1 MSALG
6 NLLGNIFSNDKYI
19 IEIVKYD
26 NNNIG
31 NYTYTSN
38 NKSTLY
44 VKDLDDTRV
53 YYTHNI
59 KEAKTYKSPNGA
71 ILKDIKFV
79 RDRTNS
85 IYQSVRLTIKK

>member
-6 NLLGNIFSNDKYI
+6 NLLGSIFSNDKYI
-19 IEIVKYD
+19 IEIVK
-26 NNNIG
+26 NNSNNIG
-31 NYTYTSN
+31 NYVYTSN
-38 NKSTLY
+38 NKDTLY
-44 VKDLDDTRV
+44 VKDLDDSRV

-59 KEAKTYKSPNGA
+59 NEAKTYKSSNGA

-85 IYQSVRLTIKK
+85 IYQSVRLTVKK

>member
-1 MSALG
+1 MSALR
-6 NLLGNIFSNDKYI
+6 NLLVSIFSNDKYI
-19 IEIVKYD
+19 IEIVK
-26 NNNIG
+26 NNSNNIG
-31 NYTYTSN
+31 NYANTSN
-38 NKSTLY
+38 NKGTLY
-44 VKDLDDTRV
+44 VKELDDSRV

-59 KEAKTYKSPNGA
+59 NEAKTYKSSNGA

>member
-19 IEIVKYD
+19 IEIVKHD
-26 NNNIG
+26 TNNIG
-31 NYTYTSN
+31 NYVN
-38 NKSTLY
+38 TLY
-44 VKDLDDTRV
+44 VKDLDNNRV

-59 KEAKTYKSPNGA
+59 NEAKTYKNSTGT
-71 ILKDIKFV
+71 ILNDIKFV

>member
-6 NLLGNIFSNDKYI
+6 NLLGSIFSNDKYI
-19 IEIVKYD
+19 IEIVK
-26 NNNIG
+26 NNSSNIG

-38 NKSTLY
+38 NKGTLY
-44 VKDLDDTRV
+44 VKDLDDSRV

-59 KEAKTYKSPNGA
+59 NEAKTYKSSNGA

-85 IYQSVRLTIKK
+85 IYQSVRLTVKK

>member
-1 MSALG
+1 MSALE

-19 IEIVKYD
+19 IEIVKHD
-26 NNNIG
+26 TNNIG
-31 NYTYTSN
+31 NYVN
-38 NKSTLY
+38 TLY
-44 VKDLDDTRV
+44 VKDLDNNRV

-59 KEAKTYKSPNGA
+59 NEAKTYRNSTGT
-71 ILKDIKFV
+71 ILNDIKFV

>member
-19 IEIVKYD
+19 IEIVK
-26 NNNIG
+26 NNSNNIG
-31 NYTYTSN
+31 NYVYTSN

-53 YYTHNI
+53 Y
-59 KEAKTYKSPNGA
+59 
-71 ILKDIKFV
+71 
-79 RDRTNS
+79 
-85 IYQSVRLTIKK
+85 